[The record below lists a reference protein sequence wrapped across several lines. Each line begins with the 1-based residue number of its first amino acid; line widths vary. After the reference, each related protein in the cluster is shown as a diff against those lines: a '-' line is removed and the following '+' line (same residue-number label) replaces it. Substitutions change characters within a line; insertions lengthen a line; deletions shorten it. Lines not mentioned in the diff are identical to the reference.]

1 MARSCKD
8 CIHDELCDTL
18 AVESGIPF
26 VNPNTCEH
34 FKNKADFVEVVRC
47 KDCKHRRKNAHRS
60 YCLPTFGL
68 KEITDLNAFC
78 SYGKRK

>member
-1 MARSCKD
+1 MKRSCSD
-8 CIHDELCDTL
+8 CIHDKLCDKV
-18 AVESGIPF
+18 AIDIGIPF
-26 VNPNTCEH
+26 VNPDTCEDYM
-34 FKNKADFVEVVRC
+34 NKADVAGVVRC

-78 SYGKRK
+78 SYGERK